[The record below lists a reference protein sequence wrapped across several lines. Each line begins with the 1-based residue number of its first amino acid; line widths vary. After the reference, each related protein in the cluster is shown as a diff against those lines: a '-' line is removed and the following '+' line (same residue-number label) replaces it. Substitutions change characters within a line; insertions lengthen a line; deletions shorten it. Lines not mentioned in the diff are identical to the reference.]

1 MKIFPARQGKKK
13 QETAIYV
20 FCALSLLFFAFAR
33 LIALKPLKIRAD
45 MLRASSL
52 MKDATEA
59 VKRCREAK
67 GIPVDPGTDVNRT
80 GLIGL
85 EFSSITTSLGSLEAK
100 RTTTNPN
107 FAGLIVFL
115 LDQAGVKRGDTIAIG
130 ASGSFPALIIAALS
144 AAKTMDVR
152 PLLICSL
159 GASQWGAN
167 NPDFQ
172 WLDMQNCLL
181 QAAVAA
187 VQPVALSLGGEGDE
201 GKDMSPE
208 GRALLIEAAKR
219 SHYYFLDEPD
229 LEKNVW
235 ERLRLFGESGGENKV
250 KAFVNIGGGYADMG
264 TDSEILHVTPGLA
277 AFRRLPPAQGR
288 GVIFEMA
295 ARKIPVIHLLYIKG
309 LGERYGLPWDPLPL
323 PQPGEGAI
331 YGRKAASR
339 LPFLIIVGVY
349 FSLVAVVLFL
359 FSRDGDR
366 PDALIGL

>member
-1 MKIFPARQGKKK
+1 MKIFPALQGKKR
-13 QETAIYV
+13 QETAVYV
-20 FCALSLLFFAFAR
+20 LCALSLLFFALTR
-33 LIALKPLKIRAD
+33 LIVLKPLNIKTD

-52 MKDATEA
+52 MKEATEA
-59 VKRCREAK
+59 VKHCREAE
-67 GIPVDPGTDVNRT
+67 GIPIDPGTDVNRT

-85 EFSSITTSLGSLEAK
+85 EFSSMTTSLGNLEAK

-107 FAGLIVFL
+107 FAGLIVFF
-115 LDQAGVKRGDTIAIG
+115 LDQAGVKRGDTVAIG

-144 AAKTMDVR
+144 AVKTMDLK

-167 NPDFQ
+167 NPDFH

-181 QAAVAA
+181 QAGVAD
-187 VQPVALSLGGEGDE
+187 VEPVALSLGGEGDE
-201 GKDMSPE
+201 GKDISPE
-208 GRALLIEAAKR
+208 GRSLLIGAAKR
-219 SHYYFLDEPD
+219 SRYYFLDEPD
-229 LEKNVW
+229 LGKNVR
-235 ERLRLFGESGGENKV
+235 ERLRLFGVSGGENKI

-277 AFRRLPPAQGR
+277 AFRRFPPARRR

-309 LGERYGLPWDPLPL
+309 LCERYGLPWDPLPL

-331 YGRKAASR
+331 YGRKAASG
-339 LPFLIIVGVY
+339 LPFLIIAGVY
-349 FSLVAVVLFL
+349 FSLVILFFFL
-359 FSRDGDR
+359 SIRYHDSRDTLVR
-366 PDALIGL
+366 L